1 MKSFSHFY
9 VWTLQ
14 RPARENL
21 FSHTDIL
28 RPTHGKIPSSFF
40 LLTTSK
46 NFETHPYPR
55 LTSTSFSPLLS
66 SAARRRWRARQR
78 AGDIRHQRRRRR
90 QDGRIR
96 RCCPSS
102 TLPRTMAMTTM
113 TRWPA
118 VHGRQWARQRAGNGS
133 TPATATADDKVAG
146 SGGATP
152 LPPYPARR
160 RQRQR

>member
-14 RPARENL
+14 GPTRENRFL
-21 FSHTDIL
+21 HTDIL

-55 LTSTSFSPLLS
+55 LTSTSLSPLLS
-66 SAARRRWRARQR
+66 SAARRRRRAWQR
-78 AGDIRHQRRRRR
+78 AGDVRHQCRRRR
-90 QDGRIR
+90 QDSQIR

-102 TLPRTMAMTTM
+102 TLPHAMVMTTM

-118 VHGRQWARQRAGNGS
+118 MHRRQWARQRAGNGS
-133 TPATATADDKVAG
+133 TPATAAAADKVAG

-152 LPPYPARR
+152 LLPYPVRR
-160 RQRQR
+160 RRR

>member
-9 VWTLQ
+9 VWTFQ

-55 LTSTSFSPLLS
+55 LTSTSSLLS
-66 SAARRRWRARQR
+66 SLAGLRRWRARQL
-78 AGDIRHQRRRRR
+78 GDIRH
-90 QDGRIR
+90 
-96 RCCPSS
+96 P
-102 TLPRTMAMTTM
+102 PR
-113 TRWPA
+113 
-118 VHGRQWARQRAGNGS
+118 
-133 TPATATADDKVAG
+133 DKMAG
-146 SGGATP
+146 SGGAA
-152 LPPYPARR
+152 LFHPPRTMAWRRCEVAGRARR
-160 RQRQR
+160 SGLGSAGTRSPATATPTRWLDPRSHLFRPTARSAATR